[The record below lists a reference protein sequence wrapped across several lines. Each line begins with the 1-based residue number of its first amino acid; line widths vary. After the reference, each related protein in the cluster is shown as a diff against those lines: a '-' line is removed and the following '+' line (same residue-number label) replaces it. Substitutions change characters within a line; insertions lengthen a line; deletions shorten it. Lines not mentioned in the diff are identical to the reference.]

1 MPIIEDENAA
11 VIEPRK
17 GKREEALPPRALMIF
32 TPLDVD
38 LVLRS
43 FPEPPRRT
51 HKIYLTDVYSGS
63 YESVSLCCTGPML
76 GAPQTIL
83 VLEKLIALGVQ
94 EVVAI
99 GWCGSIQPHVRIGD
113 IVLPSGGLSEEGTS
127 PHYPLSMNHPGPS
140 PEVAHGMK
148 TLLEEAGATV
158 HEGRVWT
165 TDAPFRETVGKVTTY
180 ADKGILAVDMETSA
194 LFTVGN
200 FRGIRLAVVLAVS
213 DELSTLKWVHGF
225 KEPKF
230 KTAREM
236 LVQAALQALVS
247 SSQYRVRRG
256 AHP

>member
-1 MPIIEDENAA
+1 MPIIEDENSA

-17 GKREEALPPRALMIF
+17 GKREEALPPRALLIF
-32 TPLDVD
+32 TPLDMD

-43 FPEPPRRT
+43 FPESPRRT

-63 YESVSLCCTGPML
+63 YESTPLCCTGPML

-127 PHYPLSMNHPGPS
+127 PHYPVAMNHPGPS
-140 PEVAHGMK
+140 QDVVHRMK
-148 TLLEEAGATV
+148 TLLEEAASTV
-158 HEGRVWT
+158 HEGQVWT

-180 ADKGILAVDMETSA
+180 GEKGILAVDMETSA
-194 LFTVGN
+194 LFTVAN
-200 FRGIRLAVVLAVS
+200 FRGIRLGVVLAVS
-213 DELSTLKWVHGF
+213 DELSTLEWVHGF
-225 KEPKF
+225 KEPRF
-230 KTAREM
+230 KTTREM
-236 LVQAALQALVS
+236 LVQAALQALAS
-247 SSQYRVRRG
+247 PLQDRVRKG